1 MRPEFPSHRNP
12 LASRRLPSAWAVA
25 GNSSRGLLPLLPE
38 PVSEQTDLAE
48 SGRARLE
55 AVLWIADEPLTA
67 RRLGGLA
74 QLEDSAEVHKIVA
87 ELRQIYASR
96 RGALEIVSL
105 AGGYQLLTR
114 PEHAAWLD
122 RAPGAKKEPSEERP
136 LSGPMLETLAIVAH
150 RQPVLRAEVEAIRGV
165 GCGELLRQLLDADF
179 LRIVGRSEELGKP
192 LIYGTT
198 KRFLEVFGLRKI
210 EDLPPP
216 AGEAGP
222 TGPTKQNAP
231 EELSEAVLTENALRA
246 A

>member
-1 MRPEFPSHRNP
+1 MRSPHRNP
-12 LASRRLPSAWAVA
+12 LSSGRSSARLPQAWAIA
-25 GNSSRGLLPLLPE
+25 GKSPHRLSVLPSE
-38 PVSEQTDLAE
+38 PPLAPADL
-48 SGRARLE
+48 SGSDRARLE
-55 AVLWIADEPLTA
+55 AVLWIAGEPLSA
-67 RRLGGLA
+67 RRLAKLTH
-74 QLEDSAEVHKIVA
+74 LESTGEVHKIVA
-87 ELRQIYASR
+87 ELRQIYTSR
-96 RGALEIVSL
+96 RGALEIVTV

-114 PEHAAWLD
+114 PEHATWLD
-122 RAPGAKKEPSEERP
+122 RAPGADKELREHGL

-210 EDLPPP
+210 EDLPPL
-216 AGEAGP
+216 AEEAELV
-222 TGPTKQNAP
+222 GPTKQNAP
-231 EELSEAVLTENALRA
+231 AGTPETVLRA